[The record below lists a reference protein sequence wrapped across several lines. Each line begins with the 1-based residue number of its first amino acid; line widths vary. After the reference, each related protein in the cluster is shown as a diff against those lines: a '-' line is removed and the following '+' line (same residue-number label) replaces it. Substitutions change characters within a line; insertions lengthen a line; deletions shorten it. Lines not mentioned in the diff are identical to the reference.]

1 MALAGALGPW
11 GKHGADL
18 KGPEAGAASLQV
30 APCSEQQLLHQA
42 IAQMAVV
49 GQEGIGEGHP
59 RGNRWGRRRGFRP
72 GGTELAGG
80 RSQGK
85 VAGFLQAG
93 GGQGPAQAPLHLLV
107 GTEAPRFERIGQVA
121 GKPVVAHQA
130 GHLLNQVH
138 LAHQILAAGGRHQHV
153 PTLATALLA
162 EVAAQG
168 GQGLN
173 DLVVFQVLQLSRFAV
188 QHLHLP
194 QQLVQGVAAEQHG
207 GGLCRRPL
215 VTPTTDHGGATQLL
229 QQGHGPIGRRQ
240 GDLGGQALFKAAAGI
255 GAQADAA
262 GTAAHRLGGE
272 DGRLQPDGRGAVGH
286 GAVGAPDHPGQG
298 DGGLGVGDDQG
309 LFIELVPTA
318 IEGPEG
324 LAAAGLA

>member
-1 MALAGALGPW
+1 M
-11 GKHGADL
+11 
-18 KGPEAGAASLQV
+18 
-30 APCSEQQLLHQA
+30 
-42 IAQMAVV
+42 
-49 GQEGIGEGHP
+49 
-59 RGNRWGRRRGFRP
+59 
-72 GGTELAGG
+72 
-80 RSQGK
+80 
-85 VAGFLQAG
+85 
-93 GGQGPAQAPLHLLV
+93 
-107 GTEAPRFERIGQVA
+107 
-121 GKPVVAHQA
+121 
-130 GHLLNQVH
+130 
-138 LAHQILAAGGRHQHV
+138 
-153 PTLATALLA
+153 LA

-173 DLVVFQVLQLSRFAV
+173 DLAVFQVLQLSRFAV

-262 GTAAHRLGGE
+262 GTAAHRLGRE

-298 DGGLGVGDDQG
+298 DGGPGVGDDQG